1 MGMLTTF
8 TVYNDGIDNI
18 LKHPLDLA
26 ETIHNACSGT
36 ITDKQVPLG
45 CHANMITV
53 QKPRHANS
61 STLYW
66 HHGNIVQ
73 DINEIPDSQVEN
85 AIQELEYHIR
95 RLKKLKE

>member
-1 MGMLTTF
+1 MDSVKMSDAEDSLCITMELII
-8 TVYNDGIDNI
+8 YWNI
-18 LKHPLDLA
+18 PLDLA
-26 ETIHNACSGT
+26 ETIHKACSGV

-73 DINEIPDSQVEN
+73 DITEIPYSQVEN
-85 AIQELEYHIR
+85 AIQGT
-95 RLKKLKE
+95 